1 MGWITMTLRK
11 TELQQSTCDR
21 ELKLMQISHQLRRLT
36 SFSSAVA
43 DGKINPSEIASIG
56 TDLFGDA
63 LDFMGYGSDAAA
75 EIAQEQ
81 TDYYAN
87 MYEGVTQEQYFNNPS
102 ISSEAQLY
110 YDEDGNLD
118 TNKLYDKFYEEA
130 LKEYAEQYIMP
141 LLNEKEK
148 ELETMKTEEETLLEN
163 ERAEL
168 QSLSQSVSSE
178 IQNNTIK
185 LA

>member
-21 ELKLMQISHQLRRLT
+21 RLHILQIQNQLRRLT
-36 SFSSAVA
+36 SFANSAG
-43 DGKINPSEIASIG
+43 DGRISPSEIASIG

-63 LDFMGYGSDAAA
+63 LDFMGYGSEAAM

-81 TDYYAN
+81 TDYYSD
-87 MYEGVTQEQYFNNPS
+87 MYEGLTQEQYYNNPN
-102 ISSEAQLY
+102 ISSQAQLY

-118 TNKLYDKFYEEA
+118 TDTLYSKFYEQA
-130 LKEYAEQYIMP
+130 LKEYAEEYIMP

-148 ELETMKTEEETLLEN
+148 ELEQQKSEEETLLET
-163 ERAEL
+163 EEAEL
-168 QSLSQSVSSE
+168 QSLSQSISSQ
-178 IQNNTIK
+178 IQNNAPK
-185 LA
+185 FS